1 MMNAQ
6 ELKQGMYNFTGTEQW
21 YRHSLNRYMLY
32 TDGTQFFAEN
42 AGGGAY
48 WFLDLVAFEL
58 FPLQEK
64 EPFLFITLSSK
75 DRSAVIKVA
84 DGNENI
90 VYTKQIE
97 FTDCPEGDWIFYLTD
112 NVLLLT
118 SEY

>member
-1 MMNAQ
+1 
-6 ELKQGMYNFTGTEQW
+6 
-21 YRHSLNRYMLY
+21 
-32 TDGTQFFAEN
+32 
-42 AGGGAY
+42 
-48 WFLDLVAFEL
+48 
-58 FPLQEK
+58 
-64 EPFLFITLSSK
+64 LSSK